1 MASFPYVETNS
12 TVSKEST
19 VVGII
24 SNVSNPPETPD
35 FTVNLTTTDICETE
49 FLQLFFNYTTF
60 GFQINSYNVQNPI
73 LSLRGKK
80 YVSPANQKIPFNLPQ
95 LVLAYVAQKNATTNN
110 AISSLNKLSALK
122 LSSDIQSLAQVSGF
136 QKAFSWFE
144 VIDLLTA
151 SNVIEP
157 STNPS
162 AIAVAPLI
170 VQFIFVDPSVNLSI
184 AINYI
189 FNVSLPCYI
198 NPVVSSTIPCHYSKH
213 EITKKPT
220 HVKFGN
226 NSDDDDSISGDSMSG
241 YSISNSIIQQIKQVQ
256 QDSSSEEND
265 NLSVSDDASA
275 WA

>member
-1 MASFPYVETNS
+1 MSFPQVEANEIQS
-12 TVSKEST
+12 AESM
-19 VVGII
+19 VIGII
-24 SNVSNPPETPD
+24 SNVCHPPENPD
-35 FTVNLTTTDICETE
+35 FTVSLTTTDISDSD

-60 GFQINSYNVQNPI
+60 NFQINSYNSHNPI
-73 LSLRGKK
+73 LLLRNKK

-95 LVLAYVAQKNATTNN
+95 LVLAFMSQKNSSTHQT
-110 AISSLNKLSALK
+110 ISSLSKLSALK
-122 LSSDIQSLAQVSGF
+122 LSSDIQSLAQVNGF

-151 SNVIEP
+151 SNTIAP

-162 AIAVAPLI
+162 ALALAPLI
-170 VQFIFVDPSVNLSI
+170 VQFIFVEPSSNLSI
-184 AINYI
+184 AINCR
-189 FNVSLPCYI
+189 FNVSLPGFI
-198 NPVVSSTIPCHYSKH
+198 NPVFTSNIPCHYSKH
-213 EITKKPT
+213 EIAKTPAF
-220 HVKFGN
+220 VKLDN
-226 NSDDDDSISGDSMSG
+226 DDDDSMSG